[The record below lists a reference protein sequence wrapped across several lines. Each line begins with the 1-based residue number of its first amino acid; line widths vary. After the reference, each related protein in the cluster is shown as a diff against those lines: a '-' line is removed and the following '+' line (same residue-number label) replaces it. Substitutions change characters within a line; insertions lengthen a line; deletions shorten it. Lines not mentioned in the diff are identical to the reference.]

1 MTRSER
7 MKTLAEKFGKSSTS
21 ATLEFVC
28 SAWPFLLGAL
38 ALRDFQL
45 RQWPAFFFGLGV
57 AGFLAVSSF
66 RLHRFRRKCME
77 EQQCAIRGLVADN
90 EKLAEFFTAMMT
102 GRGTG
107 LVKVVVSKRPGEG
120 PRVSL
125 EEQMLT
131 DIPPSLNPEFR
142 RDKMN

>member
-1 MTRSER
+1 
-7 MKTLAEKFGKSSTS
+7 
-21 ATLEFVC
+21 
-28 SAWPFLLGAL
+28 
-38 ALRDFQL
+38 
-45 RQWPAFFFGLGV
+45 
-57 AGFLAVSSF
+57 
-66 RLHRFRRKCME
+66 ME